1 MNKKYFSLLILLL
14 GGFPNIFSQ
23 KNMKIQ
29 TKEIINISFPSG
41 SGVGYHGGKFYAIGD
56 DSPFLYII
64 SEEFAIE
71 EKIPLIETQL
81 SDFKGDRIKKKI
93 KPDFETLE
101 IISDKELIIFG
112 SGSKSPTRDIF
123 VRVLLGEK
131 KRIEKYSIS
140 AFYEFLKKNPLFENS
155 ELNIEAT
162 AFYEGFL
169 YLFNRVNNVIIK
181 ADYQQFTKFLSDG
194 ILPQIEVKRVSLP
207 KIDGFEAGFSGATFL
222 DKNTCVFTA
231 SVEATDDAYNDGE
244 IIGSL
249 VGTLNMADFQK
260 VTVSNYEI
268 LSSEIPLKVESVT
281 LLPSKST
288 EKIEFLLISDDDKG
302 GTTFVKKSIKHPF

>member
-1 MNKKYFSLLILLL
+1 MNEKYIALFLLFI
-14 GGFPNIFSQ
+14 GSFFNVFSQ
-23 KNMKIQ
+23 KKMEIQ
-29 TKEIINISFPSG
+29 AKEIKNISFPSG

-131 KRIEKYSIS
+131 NRVERYSIS
-140 AFYEFLKKNPLFENS
+140 AFYDFLKKNPLFENS

-162 AFYEGFL
+162 AFSEGFL
-169 YLFNRVNNVIIK
+169 YLFNRANNTIIK
-181 ADYQQFTKFLSDG
+181 TDYQQFTKYLSEG

-207 KIDGFEAGFSGATFL
+207 KIKGFEAGFSGATFL
-222 DKNTCVFTA
+222 DKNTCIFTA

-249 VGTLNMADFQK
+249 VGTLHMADFQK
-260 VTVSNYEI
+260 ITVSNYEI

-288 EKIEFLLISDDDKG
+288 KKIEFLLISDDDNG
-302 GTTFVKKSIKHPF
+302 GTTFVKKSMEHRF